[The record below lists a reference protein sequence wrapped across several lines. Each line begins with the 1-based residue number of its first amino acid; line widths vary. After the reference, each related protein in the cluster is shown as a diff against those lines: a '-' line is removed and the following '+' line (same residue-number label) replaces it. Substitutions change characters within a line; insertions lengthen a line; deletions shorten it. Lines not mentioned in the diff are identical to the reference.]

1 MHLSFDFQYI
11 LYMKNES
18 DSCRLQKS
26 QMLVVLPKLLSY
38 NIILVSFIPIDNII
52 LSDILSGIYFSTLLN
67 VLINFSV
74 KLLCILLFLSS
85 NSICF
90 EDEET
95 FCDAYSLDIYLIG
108 KYGTP
113 FILSTLSFTKL
124 INKYSD
130 NTELTYTSVIFS
142 G

>member
-1 MHLSFDFQYI
+1 MSENN
-11 LYMKNES
+11 LY
-18 DSCRLQKS
+18 
-26 QMLVVLPKLLSY
+26 
-38 NIILVSFIPIDNII
+38 
-52 LSDILSGIYFSTLLN
+52 TN

-90 EDEET
+90 EGEET

-113 FILSTLSFTKL
+113 FILSTLSTKVK
-124 INKYSD
+124 IF
-130 NTELTYTSVIFS
+130 EITS
-142 G
+142 